1 MGPDHTW
8 GQNLHHHP
16 HVHCVVPGGGLSPD
30 GSRWVA
36 CRENFFLP
44 VRVLSR
50 YFRRRFLTLLDD
62 ARSKGKLSFHGGI
75 EPLANAQNWSQWLVT
90 LRACEWVVYAKPPF
104 GGPEQVLKYLARYTH
119 RVAISN
125 QRLVS
130 FENDQVSFLW
140 KDYARGNC
148 ERTMTLDA
156 DEFIRRFLL
165 HALPKGFQR
174 IRHFGLLA
182 NRTRAEKLCLCRKLL
197 GETQKLDS
205 VKSSPEAV
213 SDSTAEA
220 PDDICPECKIGH
232 MRCIETIEP
241 ESDHQLE
248 EAQPSTFDT
257 S

>member
-1 MGPDHTW
+1 
-8 GQNLHHHP
+8 
-16 HVHCVVPGGGLSPD
+16 
-30 GSRWVA
+30 
-36 CRENFFLP
+36 
-44 VRVLSR
+44 
-50 YFRRRFLTLLDD
+50 
-62 ARSKGKLSFHGGI
+62 
-75 EPLANAQNWSQWLVT
+75 
-90 LRACEWVVYAKPPF
+90 
-104 GGPEQVLKYLARYTH
+104 
-119 RVAISN
+119 
-125 QRLVS
+125 VS